1 MVNWYSEML
10 LRNGNYVVKGGEKG
24 VRSGKKKEDAVLPC
38 KREEYSLFYREA
50 REGFETAL
58 GFAKA
63 WEE

>member
-1 MVNWYSEML
+1 M
-10 LRNGNYVVKGGEKG
+10 KGG
-24 VRSGKKKEDAVLPC
+24 KKDFVVAAGGRKLFFNRNA
-38 KREEYSLFYREA
+38 EYSLFYREA